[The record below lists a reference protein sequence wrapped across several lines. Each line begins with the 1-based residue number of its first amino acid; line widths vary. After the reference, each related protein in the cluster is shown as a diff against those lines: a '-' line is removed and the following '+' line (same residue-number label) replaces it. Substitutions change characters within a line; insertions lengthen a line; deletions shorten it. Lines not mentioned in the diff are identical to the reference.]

1 MRLKTYHAPTMAEA
15 MQLVR
20 VQLGPDAIIVAT
32 HEDEATHSVRVTAA
46 IERDDPEFESDGSA
60 GAPDL
65 ADELSGVLDNHG
77 TPLALSDQIVSTAI
91 HLGIPDPTL
100 ALAGALDEIYSFAPL
115 PAKRSG
121 TPLMFIGPPGSGKT
135 VSIAKL
141 AVRARLAGT
150 TVSLITTDTVRAGAI
165 EQIAIYARRLGLDV
179 QNASTPR
186 EFAEALDRV
195 SANTQILVDTMGVNP
210 HNAEDIDR
218 LAGFR
223 DVAPL
228 EAVLVLTAGRDA
240 LEAAELS
247 VSFHP
252 AAPSRL
258 VVTGLDMVRRLG
270 SMLSAAEASSIPFS
284 DVSIAPDIAS
294 SLCSLNPVSL
304 SRLLLAKN
312 RHDSAARVNDIF
324 QATGSR

>member
-1 MRLKTYHAPTMAEA
+1 MRLKTYHAPMMSEA

-20 VQLGPDAIIVAT
+20 DQLGPDAIIVAT
-32 HEDEATHSVRVTAA
+32 HEDEATRSVRVTAA
-46 IERDDPEFESDGSA
+46 VERDETEFEQDAGF

-65 ADELSGVLDNHG
+65 ADELSAVLDNHG
-77 TPLALSDQIVSTAI
+77 TPMALSDQVVSTAV
-91 HLGIPDPTL
+91 HLGISDPTL
-100 ALAGALDEIYSFAPL
+100 ALAGALDEIFNFAPL
-115 PAKRSG
+115 TVKHSAS
-121 TPLMFIGPPGSGKT
+121 PLIFIGPPGAGKT
-135 VSIAKL
+135 VSVAKL
-141 AVRARLAGT
+141 AVRARLAGAK
-150 TVSLITTDTVRAGAI
+150 VSLITTDTVRAGAI
-165 EQIAIYARRLGLDV
+165 EQISIYAGRLGLDV
-179 QNASTPR
+179 QNAATPH
-186 EFAEALDRV
+186 EFAQALDRV
-195 SANTQILVDTMGVNP
+195 HKNTQVLVDTMGVNP
-210 HNAEDIDR
+210 YNAEDMDR

-223 DVAPL
+223 EVVPM

-258 VVTGLDMVRRLG
+258 VVTGLDMARRLG

-304 SRLLLAKN
+304 ARLLLAKN
-312 RHDSAARVNDIF
+312 RQDSDTYVTEIF
-324 QATGSR
+324 QSTGSR